1 MQGKA
6 IRVSTNQLR
15 HLWMKS
21 IKPAP
26 AIDDQEPVGYL
37 IGYARVST
45 GDQDPQMQIDALSK
59 AGCDPMH
66 IHVETVSGVK
76 KQRPMLER
84 ALKDC
89 RRGDTFV
96 VWKLDRMGRSLL
108 DLITKLAELER
119 RGIAFRSLTEGI
131 DTATPGGRLIMHV
144 MASLAQFERD
154 LIVERTRAGI
164 RAKIERGE
172 RHGAEPT
179 FDHDAARQ
187 AFRRGL
193 DSAEVARHVGVTRAR
208 IYQLFPKAVRDAL
221 RLEGEKMNRKPRP
234 GRRRK

>member
-1 MQGKA
+1 MVCTG
-6 IRVSTNQLR
+6 QLR
-15 HLWMKS
+15 RQSMKRT
-21 IKPAP
+21 KPAP
-26 AIDDQEPVGYL
+26 KIEEPEPEGFL

-45 GDQDPQMQIDALSK
+45 SDQDPQMQIDALQK
-59 AGCDPMH
+59 AGCHTQH
-66 IHVETVSGVK
+66 IHVETISGVK
-76 KQRPMLER
+76 AQRPMLER

-108 DLITKLAELER
+108 DLITKMAELER

-131 DTATPGGRLIMHV
+131 DTSTPGGRLILHV

-164 RAKIERGE
+164 RAKMERGE

-179 FDHDAARQ
+179 FDHEMARQ
-187 AFRRGL
+187 GFRDGM
-193 DSAEVARHVGVTRAR
+193 DSSAVARHVGVTRAR
-208 IYQLFPKAVRDAL
+208 IYQIFPKAVRDAL
-221 RLEGEKMNRKPRP
+221 ALEGEKVNRKPRS
-234 GRRRK
+234 GRRRR